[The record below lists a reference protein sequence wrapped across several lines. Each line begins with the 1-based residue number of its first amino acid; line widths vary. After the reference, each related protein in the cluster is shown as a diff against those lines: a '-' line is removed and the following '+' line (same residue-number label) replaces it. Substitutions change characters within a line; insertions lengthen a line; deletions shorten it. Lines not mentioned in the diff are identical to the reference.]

1 MQILLKQFGEVVDRA
16 ASAEKDQMLLLST
29 APQKANEKIQFL
41 VRLTCLQLQPQ
52 NSYWRVQ
59 ILQSCIIYSRFLHL
73 TQFKALCFKN
83 SQPYQYIVLVKML
96 KIKA

>member
-52 NSYWRVQ
+52 NSY
-59 ILQSCIIYSRFLHL
+59 
-73 TQFKALCFKN
+73 
-83 SQPYQYIVLVKML
+83 
-96 KIKA
+96 